1 MPRDGS
7 GTYTLPAGNPVIS
20 GTIID
25 VTWANPTMTDIATA
39 LTDSL
44 SRTGSGG
51 MLVPFQNADGTVALP
66 GITWANQP
74 NMGFYRPLLDEM
86 RVSVAGV
93 DKARWTSDASNPM
106 DVFVGGMWVAVMNEG
121 GDYNLTGDWN
131 FDASAGSGA
140 VILSGATDLDLSDG
154 GSLFVRDV
162 GGTDW
167 MEMSHDGSNLLAQF
181 VNTSQIRFSDGVGL
195 RLSDSTNAD
204 FLTLVHTGS
213 AANITASVNNLNLI
227 SSGAGSFVR
236 LSPENIVTFF
246 AEDDGMV
253 TIASETAGDA
263 NRKLLQ
269 FTDNG
274 LSVRRGHI
282 GFDGSSTLEIENQ
295 VHGGLIFITGENA
308 GGTPR
313 TMIEM
318 RPDLDV
324 RIDHPA
330 TNDLVFQT
338 LAATAG
344 GVQVNNQDTGG
355 GLERVLT
362 TSDISGGG
370 AGLVFAG
377 YVPSN
382 GVGEIVPSG
391 WSATRVSLGQYDV
404 DHNLGL
410 TDYENLSVTITAISG
425 AFFAGTGF
433 PRLAQID
440 NTNSDGNTF
449 RVVITT
455 DFAGIDLVDAEFFF
469 HAQAIS

>member
-167 MEMSHDGSNLLAQF
+167 MEMSHDGASLQANF
-181 VNTSQIRFSDGVGL
+181 VNTSQFQLLDGISL
-195 RLSDSTNAD
+195 RLSDAANTD

-213 AANITASVNNLNLI
+213 AANITASVNNLSLI
-227 SSGAGSFVR
+227 TTAAVTQIRLAPTNVTTFTVEDAGEVSI
-236 LSPENIVTFF
+236 LSQ
-246 AEDDGMV
+246 
-253 TIASETAGDA
+253 TAGDA
-263 NRKLLQ
+263 NVKILR
-269 FTDNG
+269 FRDNS
-274 LSVRRGHI
+274 LTERGHI
-282 GFDGSSTLEIENQ
+282 GFDGASTFEVDNL
-295 VHGGLIFITGENA
+295 VFGGLMFFTVRTA
-308 GGTPR
+308 GGIAR
-313 TMIEM
+313 TAIEI

-324 RIDHPA
+324 RIDNPS
-330 TNDLVFQT
+330 TNENVFRT
-338 LAATAG
+338 VAASAG
-344 GVQVNNQDTGG
+344 GVQVDNQDTGG

-362 TSDISGGG
+362 ESDISGGG